1 MCNLDP
7 IKQLVEIER
16 LRDVQREL
24 ARLALV
30 AQLPK
35 RERGAWRRPLA
46 ALGALLVALGTRL
59 ESIGGSEPHVGYREI
74 IAQK

>member
-24 ARLALV
+24 ARHALV

-35 RERGAWRRPLA
+35 RARGTWRRPLA
-46 ALGALLVALGTRL
+46 ALGALLVSLGTRL
-59 ESIGGSEPHVGYREI
+59 ETIGGAPRVAYHEI
-74 IAQK
+74 VAQK